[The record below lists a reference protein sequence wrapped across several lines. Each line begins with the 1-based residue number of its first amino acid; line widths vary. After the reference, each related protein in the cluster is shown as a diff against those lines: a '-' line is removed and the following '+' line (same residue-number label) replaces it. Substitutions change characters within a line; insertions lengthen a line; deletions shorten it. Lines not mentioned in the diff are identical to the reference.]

1 MKDSHQSAGEAL
13 LTKRSTGQKHKW
25 QAKDL
30 CRQVFKPMSPGG
42 FRSSLLTLSC
52 SMMGVGY
59 LTLPEMGKTNGLAP
73 MVFLLFVSAF
83 VSAFANLQLGAAFR
97 ATKSSSL
104 LKMIAT
110 VNGRASGLLC
120 ITALIFDIW
129 VTIGAM
135 YIFGTRP

>member
-1 MKDSHQSAGEAL
+1 M
-13 LTKRSTGQKHKW
+13 
-25 QAKDL
+25 
-30 CRQVFKPMSPGG
+30 
-42 FRSSLLTLSC
+42 LTLSC